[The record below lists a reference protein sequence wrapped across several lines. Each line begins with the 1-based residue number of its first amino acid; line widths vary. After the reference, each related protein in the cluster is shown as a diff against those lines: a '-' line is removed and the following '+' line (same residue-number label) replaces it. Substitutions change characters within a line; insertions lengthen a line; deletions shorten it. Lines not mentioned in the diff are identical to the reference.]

1 MQSGVDDM
9 VREILKFGNP
19 LLRKRCEEVKVFDKE
34 LARLLD
40 DMYETM
46 VEADGIGLAAPQI
59 GVLKRV
65 VVIETGEDKYG
76 RIELINPVITSVAG
90 RQYEPEGCLSFMEK
104 RGVVERPTKVH
115 VKAYNRYGK
124 RVRYYGKDLLARAFC
139 HEIDH
144 LNGILFEDKV
154 IEWVEDEEEQGVAE

>member
-1 MQSGVDDM
+1 M
-9 VREILKFGNP
+9 VKEILKFGNP
-19 LLRKRCEEVKVFDKE
+19 VLRQQCEEVTAFDKE

-46 VEADGIGLAAPQI
+46 VEADGVGLAAPQI

-65 VVIETGEDKYG
+65 VVIETGEDRYG
-76 RIELINPVITSVAG
+76 RIELINPVITSVSG
-90 RQYEPEGCLSFMEK
+90 KQFEPEGCLSADGK
-104 RGVVERPTKVH
+104 RGIVKRPMRVN

-124 RVRYYGKDLLARAFC
+124 RIRLVGKELLARAFC

-154 IEWVEDEEEQGVAE
+154 LEWVEEEENENGVN